1 MKKTYFFVLT
11 TIFLIIAVF
20 YLKNN
25 SSNSMPSLK
34 IGVTSGPHAMIVDHI
49 QKQAKNQGLDIKI
62 VEFDDFILPNAS
74 LAHGDIQVNS
84 YQHKPFLDEQIAN
97 RKYKLQSIAKSVL
110 MPMGIYSHKIQ
121 SINEIKNKAK
131 IGIPN
136 DPTNSGRAL
145 LLLQKAGIITV
156 KNKEIPT
163 ILDITSNPK
172 ELEIIELD
180 APLLPRSLDDLDAA
194 AINTDWVFLAKI
206 DPEMAIYIEATDSPY
221 TNIIVVR
228 QGDENLPEIKKFVE
242 LYQSE
247 DTKKF
252 IESTF
257 KGAILTSW

>member
-1 MKKTYFFVLT
+1 MKKAYFFVLAAIL
-11 TIFLIIAVF
+11 IFIAVF
-20 YLKNN
+20 YLKDN
-25 SSNSMPSLK
+25 SSNSMPFLK
-34 IGVTSGPHAMIVDHI
+34 IGVTSGPHAMIAEHI
-49 QKQAKNQGLDIKI
+49 QKQAKSLGLNIKI

-74 LAHGDIQVNS
+74 LANGDIQANS
-84 YQHKPFLDEQIAN
+84 YQHKPFLDEQIAS
-97 RKYKLQSIAKSVL
+97 RKYKLQSVAKSVL
-110 MPMGIYSHKIQ
+110 MPMGIYSHKIK
-121 SINEIKNKAK
+121 SLSEIKHKAK

-145 LLLQKAGIITV
+145 LLLQKAGLITV
-156 KNKEIPT
+156 KNKENPT
-163 ILDITSNPK
+163 LLDIINNPK
-172 ELEIIELD
+172 ELEIMELD

-206 DPEMAIYIEATDSPY
+206 DPKTAIFKETTDSPY

-228 QGDENLPEIKKFVE
+228 QGEESLPEVKKFIE